1 MSKLTEKQ
9 LLDLYEDF
17 VESQKTKIIKSKDYN
32 RFCNDPEC
40 PGDFINHDYMKV
52 CKICGSADEDS
63 YIVEKLEDG
72 KYIKKK
78 YYYKRRIYFEDRLK
92 YISGIKRTNKP
103 IIQELVDS
111 LDDNDINDVRDLYKI
126 MKKRK
131 MSVFYKDIYNIYYD
145 LKKIRL
151 INININDISKM
162 SEEFVKIDLKYKS
175 NSTNS
180 NMLSYNSLIYYL
192 LQKFNIEGS
201 EYIFLPA
208 NHNKNML
215 EITRIDNP

>member
-1 MSKLTEKQ
+1 MPLTDKQ
-9 LLDLYEDF
+9 LYELYEEF
-17 VESQKTKIIKSKDYN
+17 EAQRNNIIVSKDYN
-32 RFCNDPEC
+32 RFCNDPTC
-40 PGDFINHDYMKV
+40 KGNFIDYEHMKV
-52 CKICGSADEDS
+52 CTICGTADEDS

-111 LDDNDINDVRDLYKI
+111 LDDNDINDIRDLYKI